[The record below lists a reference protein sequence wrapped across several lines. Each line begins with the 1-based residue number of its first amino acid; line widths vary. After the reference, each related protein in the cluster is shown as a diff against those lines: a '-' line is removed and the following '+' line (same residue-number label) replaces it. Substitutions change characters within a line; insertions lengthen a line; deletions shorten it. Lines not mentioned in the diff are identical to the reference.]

1 MVDMREQLQRG
12 VQKMDI
18 TLNESQEDAL
28 LAFVTLLKKWNKV
41 FNLTALNREDDMMRL
56 HILDSLAVLPYVN
69 GKRVIDIGSGAGLPG
84 IPLAIMKPDTQF
96 VLLDSNGKK
105 TRFIT
110 QAFAQLGLKN
120 VEVIHS
126 RVEGYQ
132 PTELFDVVMARAFA
146 AAPKA
151 VALIEHLLADDG
163 EIVLLKSKLVGEEVQ
178 QTPDNYDKRIEVFH
192 VPHVDAERNVLI
204 LRKIP

>member
-1 MVDMREQLQRG
+1 MVDMRTQLQNG
-12 VQKMDI
+12 VQQMGI
-18 TLNESQEDAL
+18 TLTEKQEDDL
-28 LAFVTLLKKWNKV
+28 LAFVDLLRKWNKV

-84 IPLAIMKPDTQF
+84 IPLAIMMPETRF
-96 VLLDSNGKK
+96 ALLDSNGKK

-132 PTELFDVVMARAFA
+132 PDELFDVVMARAFA

-204 LRKIP
+204 LRKLS